1 MAGSGAALAAAAVLW
16 VALGGALGAVCR
28 LLISTWIGAPDRF
41 PWATLFINIAG
52 SFGIGLVSGL
62 GLGQAWFEQWGRF
75 LLMTG
80 LLGGF
85 TTFSAFSL
93 ETVALF
99 EAGRQLPALAYAVS
113 SVVVC
118 VGAAWLGLRLTG
130 Y

>member
-1 MAGSGAALAAAAVLW
+1 MAVMAVSSVLW
-16 VALGGALGAVCR
+16 VALGGALGAVLR
-28 LLISTWIGAPDRF
+28 LLVSTAFATPGRF

-52 SFGIGLVSGL
+52 SFGIGLLFGY
-62 GLGQAWFEQWGRF
+62 GQQQAWFEQWGRY

-93 ETVALF
+93 ETVALV
-99 EAGRQLPALAYAVS
+99 EAGRPLAAAAYVS
-113 SVVVC
+113 ASVVVC
-118 VGAAWLGLRLTG
+118 IVAAWGGLRLVS

>member
-1 MAGSGAALAAAAVLW
+1 MNVSAILW
-16 VALGGALGAVCR
+16 VALGGGMGAVLR
-28 LLISTWIGAPDRF
+28 LLLATWFATPGRF

-52 SFGIGLVSGL
+52 SFGIGLLFGY
-62 GLGQAWFEQWGRF
+62 GQQQAWFEQWGRY

-93 ETVALF
+93 ETVALV
-99 EAGRQLPALAYAVS
+99 EAGRPVAAVAYVAA
-113 SVVVC
+113 SVTVC
-118 VGAAWLGLRLTG
+118 ILAAWGGLRLVS

>member
-1 MAGSGAALAAAAVLW
+1 MAMLANVFW
-16 VALGGALGAVCR
+16 VALGGGAGAVLR
-28 LLISTWIGAPDRF
+28 LLISTWLATPGRF

-52 SFGIGLVSGL
+52 SFGIGLLFGY
-62 GLGQAWFEQWGRF
+62 GQQQAWFEQWGRY

-93 ETVALF
+93 ETVALI
-99 EAGRQLPALAYAVS
+99 ETGRLLAAAAYVAA
-113 SVVVC
+113 SVLAC
-118 VGAAWLGLRLTG
+118 VLAAWLGLRIVG